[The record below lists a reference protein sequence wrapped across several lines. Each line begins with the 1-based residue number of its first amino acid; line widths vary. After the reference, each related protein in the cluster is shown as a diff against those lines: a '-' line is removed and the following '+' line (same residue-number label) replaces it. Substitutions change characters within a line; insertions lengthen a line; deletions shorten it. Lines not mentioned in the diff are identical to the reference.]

1 MSFLYLY
8 IFVIAKNIYINI
20 VKKMQNNQSI
30 VVLFGGSGQ
39 IGRSLLR
46 RLTEKGYRVIVVT
59 RSPYK
64 NLNLKVL
71 GNPGQIDL
79 EKNLNLLEEKKIQNI
94 LESADIVINLC
105 GILYETKRQ
114 KFDDIHSK
122 FPGMLSS
129 ICENLNIDK
138 LIHISA
144 LGVNEKNRSKYMQSK
159 LQGEKNILKFK
170 KSIILRPSLIF
181 GKNDSFF
188 NKFAS
193 MAEFLPALPLFGSG
207 LTKFTP
213 IWVEDVSSA
222 IIKVMEIK
230 DFKNNI
236 YELGGPEVFS
246 FKELMEILLKQIK
259 KKRLLIPIPW
269 TIAKYQA
276 KFLELFTKSL
286 ITQDQ
291 LLLLQDSDNII
302 TGNYPGLNDLNINS
316 TSVESILPD
325 YIYRFRKGGHYT
337 AS

>member
-1 MSFLYLY
+1 
-8 IFVIAKNIYINI
+8 
-20 VKKMQNNQSI
+20 MQNNQSI

-64 NLNLKVL
+64 NLHLKVL

-79 EKNLNLLEEKKIQNI
+79 EKNLNLLEEKKIKNI

-105 GILYETKRQ
+105 GILYETKHQ

-246 FKELMEILLKQIK
+246 FKELLEILLKQIK

-269 TIAKYQA
+269 TVAKYQA

-337 AS
+337 TS

>member
-1 MSFLYLY
+1 
-8 IFVIAKNIYINI
+8 
-20 VKKMQNNQSI
+20 MQNNQSI

-59 RSPYK
+59 RSPYR
-64 NLNLKVL
+64 NLHLKVL

-79 EKNLNLLEEKKIQNI
+79 EKNLNLLEEEKIKNI

-207 LTKFTP
+207 STKFTP

>member
-1 MSFLYLY
+1 
-8 IFVIAKNIYINI
+8 
-20 VKKMQNNQSI
+20 MQNNQSI

-193 MAEFLPALPLFGSG
+193 
-207 LTKFTP
+207 
-213 IWVEDVSSA
+213 
-222 IIKVMEIK
+222 
-230 DFKNNI
+230 N
-236 YELGGPEVFS
+236 
-246 FKELMEILLKQIK
+246 
-259 KKRLLIPIPW
+259 LLIKSHFTFYNKLWSISCLFENFSNVY
-269 TIAKYQA
+269 KYN
-276 KFLELFTKSL
+276 T
-286 ITQDQ
+286 
-291 LLLLQDSDNII
+291 
-302 TGNYPGLNDLNINS
+302 
-316 TSVESILPD
+316 
-325 YIYRFRKGGHYT
+325 
-337 AS
+337 

>member
-1 MSFLYLY
+1 
-8 IFVIAKNIYINI
+8 
-20 VKKMQNNQSI
+20 MQNNQSI

-64 NLNLKVL
+64 NLHLKVL

>member
-1 MSFLYLY
+1 
-8 IFVIAKNIYINI
+8 
-20 VKKMQNNQSI
+20 MQNNQSI

>member
-1 MSFLYLY
+1 
-8 IFVIAKNIYINI
+8 
-20 VKKMQNNQSI
+20 MQNNQSI

-59 RSPYK
+59 RSPYR
-64 NLNLKVL
+64 NLHLKVL

-79 EKNLNLLEEKKIQNI
+79 EKNLNLLEEEKIQNI

-207 LTKFTP
+207 STKFTP

>member
-1 MSFLYLY
+1 
-8 IFVIAKNIYINI
+8 
-20 VKKMQNNQSI
+20 MQNNQSI

-46 RLTEKGYRVIVVT
+46 RLTEKGYRIIIVT

-64 NLNLKVL
+64 NLHLKVL

-79 EKNLNLLEEKKIQNI
+79 EKNLNLLDEEKIKNI
-94 LESADIVINLC
+94 LKSADIVINLC
-105 GILYETKRQ
+105 GILYETKNQ
-114 KFDDIHSK
+114 TFENIHSK
-122 FPGMLSS
+122 FPEMLSS
-129 ICENLNIDK
+129 LCKTFEISK

-144 LGVNEKNRSKYMQSK
+144 LGIDEKNRSKYMQSK
-159 LQGEKNILKFK
+159 LQGEKNILKFE

-193 MAEFLPALPLFGSG
+193 MAEFLPALPLIGSG
-207 LTKFTP
+207 LTKFSP

-222 IIKVMEIK
+222 IMKVIEKK

-246 FKELMEILLKQIK
+246 FKELIEILLKQIK

-269 TIAKYQA
+269 SIAKYQA

-286 ITQDQ
+286 LTQDQ
-291 LLLLQDSDNII
+291 VLLLQDNDSVVS
-302 TGNYPGLNDLNINS
+302 GNYPGLKDLDINS
-316 TSVESILPD
+316 TSVESVLPD
-325 YIYRFRKGGHYT
+325 YIYRFRKGGHYN
-337 AS
+337 SN

>member
-1 MSFLYLY
+1 
-8 IFVIAKNIYINI
+8 
-20 VKKMQNNQSI
+20 MQNNQSI

-59 RSPYK
+59 RSPYI
-64 NLNLKVL
+64 NLHLKVL

-79 EKNLNLLEEKKIQNI
+79 EKNLNLLEEEKIKNI
-94 LESADIVINLC
+94 LKSADIVINLC